1 MATLRTRL
9 DLLERALPD
18 GRSVYELSDAEL
30 LVSVVLPPNATIDEI
45 DDYVRKLLVSRGA
58 ASVVIDSGRR
68 GGELP
73 IERLLAAGC
82 SPSPRP

>member
-1 MATLRTRL
+1 MAPLRTRL

-30 LVSVVLPPNATIDEI
+30 NVSVGLPPNPTTDEI
-45 DDYVRKLLVSRGA
+45 DKFVSKLLASRRA
-58 ASVVIDSGRR
+58 ASVVIDSGRPS
-68 GGELP
+68 GELP

-82 SPSPRP
+82 SLTRMS